1 LLSTPDQI
9 YQNLSE
15 QYKIVC
21 FVDLAE
27 MAVSHSAIF
36 SLFKSFHKQTYQ
48 DNERLVFYSSQE
60 ITQDFANHIQRAASR
75 IDISNFFILIC
86 NNQDLNEK
94 LKKANQ
100 LYGYNNFCMSSVTVN
115 LVQTQPITES
125 KFFNLESFCPL
136 AFGAVDISTSGEI
149 SPCCKFKGALGN
161 LNSMPLNLA
170 FQSTT
175 AQKIRDQMKQGGKP
189 FECQVC
195 WQAEKHGVTSL
206 RQHAL
211 IKFQDKCDQVWIDD
225 VKIRNIQI
233 SPTSLCNFKCR
244 ICTPGASSQIAV
256 EELQNSND
264 IKQIDQLK
272 YLVQLSKN
280 NLLTQLQ
287 DNLADTIKDIENL
300 KILGGEPFILPGLT
314 ELLEKLIDSGQSKN
328 LQLEFNT
335 NVSIWPKKI
344 IPLFENFQKVEIL
357 LSVDNIGTRF
367 EIERG
372 GVWSEINNNIKN
384 FAKLKSSVI
393 DVKLAVT
400 VNIQNLLYLDDVI
413 NFSRHQGLEIV
424 WWYLEQPD
432 HLCIDN
438 VTKLVKQLVYQKY
451 HNHSTEEIQRI
462 LQRVQNSPATSGQ
475 KFIDHMDKLDQ
486 RRGQLFA
493 QTHSE
498 IYAAM
503 KNTCTTY

>member
-27 MAVSHSAIF
+27 MAVSHNAVF
-36 SLFKSFHKQTYQ
+36 SLFKFFHKSAYE

-60 ITQDFANHIQRAASR
+60 ITQDFVNHIQRAASR

-86 NNQDLNEK
+86 SNQDLTEK

-100 LYGYNNFCMSSVTVN
+100 LYGYDNFCMSSVTVDLEPTRSISN
-115 LVQTQPITES
+115 S

-136 AFGAVDISTSGEI
+136 PFSAADINTSGKI
-149 SPCCKFKGALGN
+149 LPCCKFKGNFGN
-161 LNSMPLNLA
+161 LNSTSLNSA
-170 FQSTT
+170 FQSEA
-175 AQKIRDQMKQGGKP
+175 AQKIRNQMQQGEKP
-189 FECQVC
+189 IECRVC
-195 WQAEKHGVTSL
+195 WQAENHGVTSL
-206 RQHAL
+206 RQHVL
-211 IKFQDKCDQVWIDD
+211 IKLQDKCDHSWIDD
-225 VKIRNIQI
+225 LKIRNITI
-233 SPTSLCNFKCR
+233 SPSSLCNFKCR
-244 ICTPGASSQIAV
+244 ICSPWTSSQVAV
-256 EELQNSND
+256 EELQNTND
-264 IKQIDQLK
+264 VKQINQLK
-272 YLVQLSKN
+272 QFIKLSDSDLLNHLQANLV
-280 NLLTQLQ
+280 
-287 DNLADTIKDIENL
+287 DIGKDVEYL
-300 KILGGEPFILPGLT
+300 KILGGEPFMLPGLT
-314 ELLEKLIDSGQSKN
+314 ELLTQLIDSGQSKN
-328 LQLEFNT
+328 MQLEFNT
-335 NVSIWPKKI
+335 NVSSWPEEI
-344 IPLFENFQKVEIL
+344 IQLFEQFRAVEIL

-372 GVWSEINNNIKN
+372 GVWSEIENNIKN
-384 FAKLKSSVI
+384 FVGLKSSSI
-393 DVKLAVT
+393 EVKLAVT
-400 VNIQNLLYLDDVI
+400 VNIQNLLYLDDII
-413 NFSRHQGLEIV
+413 NFSRQLGLEIV

-438 VTKLVKQLVYQKY
+438 VTESVKQLVYQKY
-451 HNHSTEEIQRI
+451 HNHPTEELQRI

-475 KFIDHMDKLDQ
+475 RFIDYMDKLDQ
-486 RRGQLFA
+486 RRAQLFA